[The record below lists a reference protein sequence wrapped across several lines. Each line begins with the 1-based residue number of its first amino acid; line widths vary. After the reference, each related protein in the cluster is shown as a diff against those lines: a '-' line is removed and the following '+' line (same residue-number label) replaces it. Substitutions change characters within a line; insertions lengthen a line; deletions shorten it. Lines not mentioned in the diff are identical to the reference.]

1 MKQKRSNSVFPSARA
16 RESGCAPGGAASGEA
31 SEKARFEAPCG
42 SRAAPCR
49 RHLRAKRF
57 ALLLCLLS
65 FGAAAV
71 FGARAAL
78 HAKRDAD
85 AALLRETPASSLVER
100 IAGRADRT
108 SPLFI
113 AHGGGAVGDALY
125 TNSKESMRHAFEE
138 GFRFIELD
146 LRKTLTGEYYG
157 GHTLKDFYR
166 RTGHEAAW
174 VLPPVSAASVRAR
187 RIEGRFTP
195 VVLADLAA
203 HLDEI
208 PPFVLVVD
216 KAKDYSKLLE
226 SFPHPERMIVEVSSL
241 RQYAAALRAGVTTP
255 ALSTRRLRSAAASGV
270 RAAVV
275 NPQTL
280 KNDPAAAQAFRKS
293 GGIILTASVADCR
306 DALADP
312 LIGGLSDLVYADR
325 CEALTARH

>member
-1 MKQKRSNSVFPSARA
+1 MKQKRSDTVFPGARA
-16 RESGCAPGGAASGEA
+16 RESGCAPGGAASGKA
-31 SEKARFEAPCG
+31 SEKARLEAPCD

-78 HAKRDAD
+78 HAQRDAD

-113 AHGGGAVGDALY
+113 AHGGGAVGNALY
-125 TNSKESMRHAFEE
+125 TNSKESIRHAFEE

-146 LRKTLTGEYYG
+146 LRKTLTGEYFG
-157 GHTLKDFYR
+157 GHTLKDFNR

-174 VLPPVSAASVRAR
+174 VLPPVSAAAVRAR

-203 HLDEI
+203 HLKDI

-216 KAKDYSKLLE
+216 KAKDYAALLE
-226 SFPHPERMIVEVSSL
+226 TFPYPERMIVEVSSL
-241 RQYAAALRAGVTTP
+241 RRYAAAAD
-255 ALSTRRLRSAAASGV
+255 SGV
-270 RAAVV
+270 HAVIV
-275 NPQTL
+275 SPQTI
-280 KNDPAAAQAFRKS
+280 KRDPAGAQVFRAK

-325 CEALTARH
+325 CEALTARR

>member
-1 MKQKRSNSVFPSARA
+1 
-16 RESGCAPGGAASGEA
+16 
-31 SEKARFEAPCG
+31 
-42 SRAAPCR
+42 
-49 RHLRAKRF
+49 
-57 ALLLCLLS
+57 
-65 FGAAAV
+65 
-71 FGARAAL
+71 
-78 HAKRDAD
+78 
-85 AALLRETPASSLVER
+85 
-100 IAGRADRT
+100 
-108 SPLFI
+108 
-113 AHGGGAVGDALY
+113 
-125 TNSKESMRHAFEE
+125 MRHAFEE

-146 LRKTLTGEYYG
+146 LRKTLTGEYFG
-157 GHTLKDFYR
+157 GHTLKDFNR